1 MGLSSHLGAKATLG
15 KVPPNM
21 PVPRVPFPE
30 LRCGG
35 YWQWTRLSPQCLEGA
50 PDPLQQSPPPQ
61 TPGGPEDTMEGPGL
75 DPNSS
80 QDSGCFPKLNSTVRR
95 GESLC
100 VCGFSSKH
108 HPAIRKLK
116 ELFVG
121 KPPPRV
127 MHAHLHTAPFCDTE
141 CTLWTGVAG
150 PWRLTALAACAVDV

>member
-1 MGLSSHLGAKATLG
+1 
-15 KVPPNM
+15 
-21 PVPRVPFPE
+21 
-30 LRCGG
+30 
-35 YWQWTRLSPQCLEGA
+35 
-50 PDPLQQSPPPQ
+50 
-61 TPGGPEDTMEGPGL
+61 MEGPGL

-80 QDSGCFPKLNSTVRR
+80 QDSDCFPKLNSTVRR

-100 VCGFSSKH
+100 VCGFSWKH